1 VELMAGGQAARGHQV
16 QAVLLL
22 DPLGDPPPIAAA
34 LQAAGVEVTEV
45 RAPARHYWKE
55 ARAIAECLR
64 RSGATIVHSHAYRAD
79 VLSFRPARK
88 SGAALVAT
96 AHGIT
101 GNDLKNR
108 VYEWL
113 DRQLLRRFDIV
124 VAVSE
129 PLRGR
134 LIKSGVDPGKV
145 RVIEN
150 GVGPAAALSR
160 EEARREL
167 GLPAT
172 GRSIG
177 WIGRMTREKGADLLV
192 EALKP
197 VAGRLAEVV
206 VVGDGPERGGV
217 EAAAGP
223 GFRFL
228 GLVPDASRYVAA
240 FDALVISSRSEGTP
254 MVLLEAMQAGVPV
267 AAFAVGGIPEV
278 LKGES
283 GWPVPPG
290 DLSSL
295 RDAVEQILADR
306 HRAAVRAEAA
316 RQRIAA
322 RFGLQG
328 WLDRL
333 DLIYAEVDRRRGP

>member
-1 VELMAGGQAARGHQV
+1 
-16 QAVLLL
+16 
-22 DPLGDPPPIAAA
+22 
-34 LQAAGVEVTEV
+34 
-45 RAPARHYWKE
+45 
-55 ARAIAECLR
+55 
-64 RSGATIVHSHAYRAD
+64 
-79 VLSFRPARK
+79 
-88 SGAALVAT
+88 
-96 AHGIT
+96 
-101 GNDLKNR
+101 
-108 VYEWL
+108 
-113 DRQLLRRFDIV
+113 
-124 VAVSE
+124 
-129 PLRGR
+129 
-134 LIKSGVDPGKV
+134 
-145 RVIEN
+145 
-150 GVGPAAALSR
+150 
-160 EEARREL
+160 
-167 GLPAT
+167 
-172 GRSIG
+172 
-177 WIGRMTREKGADLLV
+177 MTREKGADLLV